1 MEENQFDNE
10 EVEQT
15 HVENEVDQEADQ
27 EAGQESAQEDSST
40 DKSLDSNI
48 VALREANK
56 KAIKERDEYAKRL
69 QDIEYYRQ
77 QEMSRQQPQQN
88 QQDESTNYSP
98 DDLVEWKVVQKELAK
113 RDEQFKR
120 YQQQNEA
127 SSAESRLRNE
137 YPDFDSVVSAENIQ
151 LFNQLE
157 PELAET
163 IGSSTNMYKKAVAAY
178 KAIKKLSI
186 ADNSSD
192 RNRIKN
198 NALKPKPTSSTSSK
212 SSDSPLSK
220 ANSYGNSLNDEQK
233 NALWK
238 EMQEV
243 TGRR

>member
-1 MEENQFDNE
+1 
-10 EVEQT
+10 
-15 HVENEVDQEADQ
+15 
-27 EAGQESAQEDSST
+27 
-40 DKSLDSNI
+40 
-48 VALREANK
+48 
-56 KAIKERDEYAKRL
+56 
-69 QDIEYYRQ
+69 
-77 QEMSRQQPQQN
+77 MSRQQPQQK
-88 QQDESTNYSP
+88 QQEESTNYSP
-98 DDLVEWKVVQKELAK
+98 DDLVEWKVVHRELSK

-127 SSAESRLRNE
+127 SSAEIRLRNE

-192 RNRIKN
+192 RDRVKN
-198 NALKPKPTSSTSSK
+198 NALKPRPTNATSSK

-220 ANSYGNSLNDEQK
+220 ANAFGTSLSEDQK
-233 NALWK
+233 KAIWK
-238 EMQEV
+238 EMQEI